1 MFKESGNIRVLQTI
15 LLILPI
21 VCASAQN
28 GFGYEILVSKIE
40 VLEDH
45 ILNCENGLQNNI
57 SSFVSDLRQLRDL
70 VKAQQ
75 NHQKIYESCDK
86 VPPKVSGV
94 YNIQIGPQETKRVFC
109 DQKYDGGGWA
119 VIQRRFD
126 GSVNFYREWAEY
138 KRGFGNMD
146 GGEFWLGL
154 DIIHQ
159 LTYSGPHEL
168 VVLLED
174 FEGNSTHA
182 KIDRFEVAGEHEMYK
197 VTMAQGFSG
206 SAGNSIMGIKN
217 HKFTTFDK
225 DNDIHTANCAVDYH
239 GAWWY
244 HKCHASN
251 LNGKYSKGTTTEY
264 GTGMVWSEFRGFYYA
279 LKSSKMMI
287 RKVKI
292 K

>member
-1 MFKESGNIRVLQTI
+1 MHAFETI

-21 VCASAQN
+21 ICTSAQS
-28 GFGYEILVSKIE
+28 GFGYEILVAKFE
-40 VLEDH
+40 ALEDR
-45 ILNCENGLQNNI
+45 ILNFEIGLQNNI
-57 SSFVSDLRQLRDL
+57 SSFVTELRQLRDL
-70 VKAQQ
+70 VKTQQ
-75 NHQKIYESCDK
+75 NHQQIYESCDK
-86 VPPKVSGV
+86 VPSKVSGV
-94 YNIQIGPQETKRVFC
+94 YNLQIGPQETKRVFC

-119 VIQRRFD
+119 VLQRRFD

-182 KIDRFEVAGEHEMYK
+182 KLGRFEVAGEHEAYK

-206 SAGNSIMGIKN
+206 TAGDSITGTKS
-217 HKFTTFDK
+217 HQFSTFDK
-225 DNDIHTANCAVDYH
+225 DNDIHTTNCAVDYH

-244 HKCHASN
+244 SKCHASN
-251 LNGKYSKGTTTEY
+251 LNGKYLKGTTTEY
-264 GTGMVWSEFRGFYYA
+264 ATGMVWKTFRGYHYA

-287 RKVKI
+287 RKVGI

>member
-1 MFKESGNIRVLQTI
+1 MRVLQTI

-40 VLEDH
+40 ALEDH
-45 ILNCENGLQNNI
+45 ILNFENGLQNNI
-57 SSFVSDLRQLRDL
+57 SSFVSDLRQLRDH

-86 VPPKVSGV
+86 VPPNASGV

-168 VVLLED
+168 VILLED